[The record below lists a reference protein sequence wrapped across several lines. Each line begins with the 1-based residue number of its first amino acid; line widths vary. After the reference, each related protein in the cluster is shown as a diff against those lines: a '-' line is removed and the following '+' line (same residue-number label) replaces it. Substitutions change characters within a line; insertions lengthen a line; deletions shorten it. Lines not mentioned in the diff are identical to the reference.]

1 MNESKKI
8 QQNDPLNDPN
18 REYIVGLI
26 KAIGG
31 VEKTI
36 SDLNNS
42 PTVTLMKSLQEKLEG
57 GSDIASFMWSLLRG
71 PKGEQG
77 EKGESIKGDRG
88 EPGIQGIPGKNA
100 DDEAIYRR
108 LLKMIPDPIPGKK
121 GEKGDPG
128 KDAVV
133 DYAKIINDVLTK
145 IPKDKELK
153 KEILKLSSKD
163 IADLPDLVKKYIY
176 EFSQE
181 RGATIVAPGASH
193 LRTLAD
199 VNVKDLAVG
208 YVPVWNGTQFV
219 FEAKG
224 SGSGSSA
231 WGDLTGLISDQTDL
245 QAELDGKSDVG
256 HDHSGVYEPAN
267 ANIQS
272 HISNTSNPHSVT
284 KTQVGLGN
292 VDNTSDAN
300 KPISSATQTALDA
313 KQNSL
318 GFTPEN
324 SANKGQNNGYAS
336 LDSGGKVPSAQLPSF
351 VDDVIESANF
361 ASLPGT
367 GETGKIYV
375 TLDNNKTYRWS
386 GSAYVEISP
395 SPGSTDSVTEGST
408 NLYFTVARVL
418 ASALT
423 GFSVGSRVA
432 ITASDT
438 VLSAFGKAQKYF
450 NDLSALAFSGSA
462 SDLTGTKTSSFISDF
477 STAVAGLITGKSDVG
492 HTHSA
497 SDITSGTKTSSFI
510 SDFSSAVASLIT
522 GKSDVGH
529 VHSASDITS
538 GTKTSSFISDF
549 SSAVAS
555 LITGKLDSSAYDDA
569 TSAETTTGTSTSKYV
584 SPDGLAGSDYG
595 KRIVGILVVDPAT
608 DVATGDGKAFFRIPS
623 ALNGYNLVGVAM
635 NVYTAGTT
643 GTMDV
648 QIRNVT
654 DSQDMLSTKLTI
666 DSTETDTSTA
676 VTPAVINTS
685 FDDVATGD
693 KISIDVD
700 AVQTT
705 KAKGLYVELIFQLP

>member
-1 MNESKKI
+1 MNDSKKN
-8 QQNDPLNDPN
+8 QKVDPLNDPN
-18 REYIVGLI
+18 REYVVGLI

-36 SDLNNS
+36 SNLENS
-42 PTVTLMKSLQEKLEG
+42 PTVTILKALQEKLESG
-57 GSDIASFMWSLLRG
+57 NDVASFMWSLLRG
-71 PKGEQG
+71 PRG
-77 EKGESIKGDRG
+77 EKGDSIKGDPGERG
-88 EPGIQGIPGKNA
+88 LPGPQGLPGKNA
-100 DDEAIYRR
+100 DEEALYRR
-108 LLKMIPDPIPGKK
+108 LLKAIPEPIPGKRGEPGQK
-121 GEKGDPG
+121 GA
-128 KDAVV
+128 DAVV
-133 DYAKIINDVLTK
+133 DYAKIIDTVIQKL
-145 IPKDKELK
+145 PKNKDAKKEL
-153 KEILKLSSKD
+153 LKISVKD
-163 IADLPDLVKKYIY
+163 IADFPEIGELVRKYVY
-176 EFSQE
+176 DFSE
-181 RGATIVAPGASH
+181 SRASNTIVAPGGSH
-193 LRTLAD
+193 LRGLLD
-199 VNVKDLAVG
+199 VSDKDIAVG
-208 YVPVWNGTQFV
+208 FVPTWNGTQFV
-219 FEAKG
+219 F
-224 SGSGSSA
+224 
-231 WGDLTGLISDQTDL
+231 
-245 QAELDGKSDVG
+245 QAPG
-256 HDHSGVYEPAN
+256 
-267 ANIQS
+267 
-272 HISNTSNPHSVT
+272 
-284 KTQVGLGN
+284 
-292 VDNTSDAN
+292 
-300 KPISSATQTALDA
+300 
-313 KQNSL
+313 SL
-318 GFTPEN
+318 GYTAEDV
-324 SANKGQNNGYAS
+324 ANKGVADGYAS
-336 LDSGGKVPSAQLPSF
+336 LDGAGKVPASQLPSY
-351 VDDVIESANF
+351 VDDVLEYADV

-367 GETGKIYV
+367 GETAKIYV
-375 TLDNNKTYRWS
+375 TLDTNKTYRWS

-418 ASALT
+418 ASVLT

-477 STAVAGLITGKSDVG
+477 STAVASLITGKSDVG